1 MTMTQP
7 SPATPAAPS
16 RGRLRPLGLDEVQI
30 TGGFWGRRQ
39 RTNADVTIGH
49 IEHWLDK
56 TGWAA
61 NFDLAAAGTLP
72 QGRTG
77 REFSDSEIYKTL
89 EAMAWEIG
97 RSDDEALEAGFRSL
111 VRRVAAAQEPD
122 GYVNT
127 YFGRPGQPARWSDL
141 EWGHELYC
149 LGHLIQAAV
158 ARVRT
163 RPGADDG
170 LLEIA
175 RRAADLVCETF
186 GPDGILGLCGHPE
199 IEPALVEL
207 SRVTGDDR
215 YLAQAS
221 LFIDRRGH
229 QLLAD
234 VEWGRSYYQD
244 DVPVR
249 EATVLRGHA
258 VRANY
263 LAAGAIDV
271 AVERDDADLLEA
283 VVRQWGA
290 TVARRTYIT
299 GGQGS
304 QHQDEGL
311 GEDWALTTDRAYSET
326 CAAIASVMVSWRLL
340 LARGEVRHADLIERT
355 LYNVV
360 ATSPSWAGDAFY
372 YSNTLHQRRP
382 GSVPPKDEVCPR
394 ATSSLRAPWFAVSCC
409 PTNVARTLA
418 SLAAYTATVDDD
430 GIQLHQYAPA
440 TIRTGLPDGRVVAL
454 RTTTDYPADGVVRVE
469 VLEDA
474 GGAYT
479 MSLRVPAWASEATLV
494 DEPSSGERVTR
505 TVEPGIA
512 TVSRDF
518 KIGDVVELTLPMS
531 PRLVRPDPRIDAVR
545 GCVAI
550 ERGPEVLCLEST
562 DLPAD
567 ADSLSDVR
575 LNVEVTP
582 HEVDG
587 QVRVQLLIG
596 TNAVRGWPYAD
607 VPSDLVRSHV
617 ADVALVP
624 YHDWANR
631 GPSTMRVWLPV

>member
-1 MTMTQP
+1 MTDR
-7 SPATPAAPS
+7 SPATPAVPS

-39 RTNADVTIGH
+39 QINADVSLAH

-56 TGWAA
+56 TGWAG

-72 QGRTG
+72 EGRTG

-97 RSDDEALEAGFRSL
+97 RTDDAGLETRFRSL

-127 YFGRPGQPARWSDL
+127 QFGRPGQAARWSDL

-149 LGHLIQAAV
+149 IGHLIQAGV
-158 ARVRT
+158 ARART

-170 LLEIA
+170 LLEVSC
-175 RRAADLVCETF
+175 RAADLVCQTF
-186 GPDGILGLCGHPE
+186 GPDGVVGLCGHPV
-199 IEPALVEL
+199 IEVALAEL
-207 SRVTGDDR
+207 ARVTGERR
-215 YLAQAS
+215 YLEQAS

-244 DVPVR
+244 DQPIR
-249 EATVLRGHA
+249 AATIFRGHT

-271 AVERDDADLLEA
+271 AVEQDDPELLDI
-283 VVRQWGA
+283 VSQQWTA

-311 GEDWALTTDRAYSET
+311 GEDWALTPDRAYSET
-326 CAAIASVMVSWRLL
+326 CAAVASVMVSWRLL
-340 LARGEVRHADLIERT
+340 LAEGHSRHADLIERT
-355 LYNVV
+355 LFNVI

-394 ATSSLRAPWFAVSCC
+394 AASSLRAPWFAVSCC

-430 GIQLHQYAPA
+430 GVQLHQYAPA
-440 TIRTGLPDGRVVAL
+440 SIRTRLSDGRVVAL
-454 RTTTDYPADGVVRVE
+454 DTTTGYPSNGVVTVE
-469 VLEDA
+469 VAEDA
-474 GGAYT
+474 GAPYT
-479 MSLRVPAWASEATLV
+479 LSLRVPAWAAEATLV
-494 DEPSSGERVTR
+494 DQPRDGASVMSLVGPGTVTV
-505 TVEPGIA
+505 T
-512 TVSRDF
+512 RDF
-518 KIGDVVELTLPMS
+518 KVGDRVELTLPMA
-531 PRLVRPDPRIDAVR
+531 PRLVEPDPRIDAVR
-545 GCVAI
+545 GCVAV

-562 DLPAD
+562 DLDLD
-567 ADSLSDVR
+567 AGSLSDLRIDPAVAPR
-575 LNVEVTP
+575 DVEGRV
-582 HEVDG
+582 V
-587 QVRVQLLIG
+587 VQLLVADDEP
-596 TNAVRGWPYAD
+596 TDWPYSAD
-607 VPSDLVRSHV
+607 GPHAPR
-617 ADVALVP
+617 DVLAIEATLIP

-631 GPSTMRVWLPV
+631 GPSTMRVWLPT